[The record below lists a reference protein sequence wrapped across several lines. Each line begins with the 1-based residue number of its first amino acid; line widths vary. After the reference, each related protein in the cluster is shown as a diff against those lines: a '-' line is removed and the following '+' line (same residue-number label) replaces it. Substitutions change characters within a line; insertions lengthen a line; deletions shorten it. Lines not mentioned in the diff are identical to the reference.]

1 MSVKIENIVE
11 TTDFRAPNRRVA
23 MLDVHYVTDKGYRG
37 VVVLEKAGATPE
49 SITAAVIEAAK
60 IPDGLIGQIVKK

>member
-23 MLDVHYVTDKGYRG
+23 MLEVHYLTDKGYRG
-37 VVVLEKAGATPE
+37 SVTVEKTGATTE
-49 SITAAVIEAAK
+49 TITAAVIDAAK
-60 IPDGLIGQIVKK
+60 IPDGLIGQTIKK